1 RSEPALRDG
10 KYLPL
15 DRGNPDVLSFLR
27 KTPGNGD
34 SILVVLNM
42 SDEPRTVNLALDAHG
57 VKESS
62 ARPLISAP
70 KIARESAVLAH
81 FTVPAFGVFIGSVH

>member
-1 RSEPALRDG
+1 LRDG

-15 DRGNPDVLSFLR
+15 DQGNPDVLSFLR
-27 KTPGNGD
+27 KTPGKGD

-42 SDEPRTVNLALDAHG
+42 SAEPRTVSFALDVHG
-57 VKESS
+57 VRETA

-70 KIARESAVLAH
+70 KIARESAVLTH
-81 FTVPAFGVFIGSVH
+81 LTVPAFGVFIGSVH